1 MLSNPRGIFGVHS
14 VTPYSRVDGTPYGT
28 LKVVK
33 SASLNFSGATIPLRG
48 GSAKG
53 PWAVEEGD
61 INAGLS
67 LKVGEFPDFLFTL
80 FQGLTPTENSAD
92 ASGNVSTLTNKKGT
106 SVMNATTG
114 IASALAISG
123 SETDLKFTKYLVV
136 AKTATTVNVYG
147 MSDADFQRGTAGVF
161 AADDLSLIAANVTI
175 TSGAVTNITGFGF
188 KLTGG
193 SGTIG
198 MTAND
203 TATFEVRP
211 KNTAN
216 MSGILGAVG
225 RDLPG
230 IWRHHHGEEAG
241 HRRDGR
247 NRRIPLQGEGFPVNF
262 EENKWAEADIKVQ
275 LMYDAALDGYAKIR
289 TVTPTTP
296 N

>member
-1 MLSNPRGIFGVHS
+1 MLSLPRGIFGVHS

-28 LKVVK
+28 LKVVQ
-33 SASLNFSGATIPLRG
+33 SAALNFSGQTVALRG
-48 GSAKG
+48 GSNKG
-53 PWAVEEGD
+53 PWHTEEGD

-80 FQGLTPTENSAD
+80 FQGLTPTENGAD
-92 ASGNVSTLTNKKGT
+92 ATGAVSALTNKKGT

-114 IASALAISG
+114 IASALAIAG
-123 SETDLKFTKYLVV
+123 SEGDLKFTKYLVV
-136 AKTATTVNVYG
+136 VKTPTTVNVYG

-161 AADDLSLIAANVTI
+161 ALDDLSLVASNVTI
-175 TSGAVTNITGFGF
+175 TASAASNITGFGF

-198 MTAND
+198 MTAGD

-216 MSGILGAVG
+216 MSGVLGQSGAVFPEFG
-225 RDLPG
+225 CILMAKKRG
-230 IWRHHHGEEAG
+230 SGEMFEIDAY
-241 HRRDGR
+241 RCK
-247 NRRIPLQGEGFPVNF
+247 GEGFPINLD
-262 EENKWAEADIKVQ
+262 ENKFAIADIKVQ
-275 LMYDAALDGYAKIR
+275 LMYDAQLDGYAKIR
-289 TVTPTTP
+289 AVTPVSP

>member
-123 SETDLKFTKYLVV
+123 SERDLKFTKYLVV

-216 MSGILGAVG
+216 MSGILGQSGAIFPEFG
-225 RDLPG
+225 AIIMAKKRG
-230 IWRHHHGEEAG
+230 TGEMVEIDAY
-241 HRRDGR
+241 RCK
-247 NRRIPLQGEGFPVNF
+247 GEGFPVNF